1 MSLTGGSKFILTGGA
16 SQYQIAR
23 SLRFRASNSAYLS
36 RTPSASNRKTWT
48 WSGWVKRD
56 QTVSGSTGDNIFGC
70 HAATTDAGR
79 LQFFFGSGSGFT
91 ADAFYISGHS
101 TDWRVTTQLFR
112 DFAGWYHIVVA
123 WDTTQSTAA
132 NRVKLYVNGTQVT
145 SFATS
150 NDPTLNADYGINQ
163 ASAHYLGTGYN
174 IAGSAISGPMDGYLS
189 EVNFIDGQALTPSS
203 FGQTDATT
211 GAWNPIKYTGTYG
224 TNGFYLPFS
233 DNSAATS
240 TTIGKDSSG
249 NGNNWTPSGISITA
263 GVTNDSLV
271 DTPTNYGSDTGA
283 GGEVRGNYC
292 TWDPLRGS
300 TNHTFSEGNLKATS
314 NSNVNN
320 NECVGT
326 IHAGSGKFHCEF
338 TIGAGDRWDVALTG
352 IEANAPS
359 QVTATTL
366 LRNSP
371 AGFYYGYNGVAYLN
385 GNAQSGTWAT
395 FTVNDVISFDVDV
408 TNLTLAVKKNGVATG
423 VQVTLP
429 SGYRW
434 SPSASIWNSSALYL
448 NCGQRAFTHITT
460 GYKALCTQNLP
471 DPAIGATA
479 TTLANKYFDTTLYTG
494 SSGTVTK
501 TGIGFQPDLLWF
513 KDRAVGGSG
522 QNHKLVDS
530 VRGSAYGHSTNAVTA
545 QSTDSIATIT
555 TDGFSLVT
563 GSRSYSDTNADSY
576 VAWLFRAGG
585 NANTFNVDGTGYASM
600 AAAGITDGD
609 IALTGL
615 SVNRTAGVSIVRYT
629 GTGAATKT
637 IAHGLGVAPK
647 FVIQK
652 AASDGTYGWNSWHT
666 GLSAGYYISLASTG
680 GQDNSVSIW
689 PSSPAGTSFMTTG
702 SATGPAYANITSAT
716 HILYCFAEVAGFSK
730 FGSYTGNGSTDGP
743 FVWCGFRP
751 RFIMVKR
758 TDSTGNWYIKDTA
771 RDTYNPA
778 INGLYGN
785 LNNAEDQDPTGY
797 FDLLSNGFKARGA
810 YGTMN
815 ASGGTYI
822 FAAFAESPFKTARA
836 R

>member
-16 SQYQIAR
+16 TNYQIAR

-56 QTVSGSTGDNIFGC
+56 QTVSGGVGDNIFGC

-79 LQFFFGSGSGFT
+79 LLFFFGSSSGFT

-240 TTIGKDSSG
+240 TTIGKDFSG
-249 NGNNWTPSGISITA
+249 NGNNWTPSGISVTA

-292 TWDPLRGS
+292 TFNPLKTTATLTDGNLHSVFGNVNTSGMSTFYMTSGKWYWEGTVDAGS
-300 TNHTFSEGNLKATS
+300 TVSNLYFGIANDAHLTS
-314 NSNVNN
+314 AN
-320 NECVGT
+320 
-326 IHAGSGKFHCEF
+326 
-338 TIGAGDRWDVALTG
+338 IGADANSWSYRASSSGISKSVTGGIETTYGATYTAGDVIGVALDL
-352 IEANAPS
+352 
-359 QVTATTL
+359 TAGTL
-366 LRNSP
+366 V
-371 AGFYYGYNGVAYLN
+371 FY
-385 GNAQSGTWAT
+385 
-395 FTVNDVISFDVDV
+395 
-408 TNLTLAVKKNGVATG
+408 KNGVSQGTAFTGLVGPVCPATG
-423 VQVTLP
+423 SAPGGGTSGWQGNFGQRPFAYTAP
-429 SGYRW
+429 SG
-434 SPSASIWNSSALYL
+434 
-448 NCGQRAFTHITT
+448 F
-460 GYKALCTQNLP
+460 KALCTQNLP
-471 DPAIGATA
+471 DPAIV
-479 TTLANKYFDTTLYTG
+479 KPSPYMD
-494 SSGTVTK
+494 V
-501 TGIGFQPDLLWF
+501 
-513 KDRAVGGSG
+513 
-522 QNHKLVDS
+522 
-530 VRGSAYGHSTNAVTA
+530 
-545 QSTDSIATIT
+545 
-555 TDGFSLVT
+555 
-563 GSRSYSDTNADSY
+563 
-576 VAWLFRAGG
+576 
-585 NANTFNVDGTGYASM
+585 NT
-600 AAAGITDGD
+600 
-609 IALTGL
+609 
-615 SVNRTAGVSIVRYT
+615 RT
-629 GTGAATKT
+629 GTGAAFSVTGKLFQPDIIWTKNRTTGSDHAITDSQFGTGKYWSSNQAAAYVSDAQAVTAFNSDGFSGGTAAIINTTTSSAQFVDWLFKESVTAGIDLVKFSGNSTNRT
-637 IAHGLGVAPK
+637 IAHSLGVAPSMLIVK
-647 FVIQK
+647 RDGANGAVVWHNNLTSSAYYLALDTTAAQ
-652 AASDGTYGWNSWHT
+652 ASDAGAFNSTAPTSSVFSVGTNNNT
-666 GLSAGYYISLASTG
+666 
-680 GQDNSVSIW
+680 N
-689 PSSPAGTSFMTTG
+689 
-702 SATGPAYANITSAT
+702 ATGTNNMLAMLFTDI
-716 HILYCFAEVAGFSK
+716 AGFSK
-730 FGSYTGNGSTDGP
+730 FGSYTGNGSADGP